1 MKNNIFGIINI
12 INILWQLCIIGF
24 YYINNSG
31 GVNMKDSFF
40 SRVINLINLSL
51 KVDANSTSTVFA
63 YQLKIPKKLKNYKKW

>member
-1 MKNNIFGIINI
+1 
-12 INILWQLCIIGF
+12 
-24 YYINNSG
+24 
-31 GVNMKDSFF
+31 MKDSFF